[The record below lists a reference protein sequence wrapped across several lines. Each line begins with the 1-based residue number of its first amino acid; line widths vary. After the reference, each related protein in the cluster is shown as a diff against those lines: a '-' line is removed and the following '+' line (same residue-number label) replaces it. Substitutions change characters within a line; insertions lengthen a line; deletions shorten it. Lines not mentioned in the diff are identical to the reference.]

1 MSTPEHLSKERF
13 IKEIRQ
19 TVMLWDLLAP
29 VLVLS
34 YCRAAFFD
42 FSYPD
47 SSALNGELCVSV
59 D

>member
-13 IKEIRQ
+13 FKEIRQ
-19 TVMLWDLLAP
+19 MAMLWDLPAP
-29 VLVLS
+29 VLS
-34 YCRAAFFD
+34 YYRAAFFD

-47 SSALNGELCVSV
+47 SSALSGKLCVSV